1 MKRPISGNPAS
12 TLGRYGRS
20 RSNKAGFFSR
30 PLNDLVELLFGV
42 RLLDLGRIELDIAAA
57 ALRLD
62 LAKRPCRPHGAVELY
77 QRHFLFLHIFAEF
90 YRPLRKPPLEF
101 PGVRHQSNEI
111 HGNHEGTDED
121 RDDGVQ
127 LSARPFH
134 EAPKIL
140 FPDSYN
146 PFPSEVEGFKLA
158 LSDPVVDAPPLDP
171 ERLADLFVY
180 IRFIDPTFSVS
191 YRLSFN
197 RESALTI
204 SSLCACVKSFVIN
217 LF

>member
-1 MKRPISGNPAS
+1 
-12 TLGRYGRS
+12 
-20 RSNKAGFFSR
+20 
-30 PLNDLVELLFGV
+30 
-42 RLLDLGRIELDIAAA
+42 
-57 ALRLD
+57 
-62 LAKRPCRPHGAVELY
+62 
-77 QRHFLFLHIFAEF
+77 
-90 YRPLRKPPLEF
+90 
-101 PGVRHQSNEI
+101 
-111 HGNHEGTDED
+111 
-121 RDDGVQ
+121 
-127 LSARPFH
+127 
-134 EAPKIL
+134 
-140 FPDSYN
+140 
-146 PFPSEVEGFKLA
+146 VEGFKLA

>member
-12 TLGRYGRS
+12 TLGRCGRS

-30 PLNDLVELLFGV
+30 PLNDLAELLFGV

-57 ALRLD
+57 AHRLD
-62 LAKRPCRPHGAVELY
+62 LAKRRRRPHGAVELY
-77 QRHFLFLHIFAEF
+77 QQHFLFLHIFAEF
-90 YRPLRKPPLEF
+90 YRPLRKPPPEF

-111 HGNHEGTDED
+111 HRDHEGTDES
-121 RDDGVQ
+121 RNDGVQ

-140 FPDSYN
+140 RS
-146 PFPSEVEGFKLA
+146 
-158 LSDPVVDAPPLDP
+158 
-171 ERLADLFVY
+171 
-180 IRFIDPTFSVS
+180 IDPTFSVS

-197 RESALTI
+197 RETGLTI
-204 SSLCACVKSFVIN
+204 SSLCVCVKSFVIN

>member
-12 TLGRYGRS
+12 TLGRCGRS

-30 PLNDLVELLFGV
+30 PLNDLAELLFGV

-57 ALRLD
+57 AHRLD
-62 LAKRPCRPHGAVELY
+62 LAKRRRRPHGAVELY
-77 QRHFLFLHIFAEF
+77 QRHYLFLHIFAEF

-111 HGNHEGTDED
+111 HRDHEGTDEN
-121 RDDGVQ
+121 RNDGVQ

-140 FPDSYN
+140 SSIDS
-146 PFPSEVEGFKLA
+146 
-158 LSDPVVDAPPLDP
+158 
-171 ERLADLFVY
+171 
-180 IRFIDPTFSVS
+180 TFSVS
-191 YRLSFN
+191 YRLSSN
-197 RESALTI
+197 RESTLTI
-204 SSLCACVKSFVIN
+204 SSLCVCVKSFVIN